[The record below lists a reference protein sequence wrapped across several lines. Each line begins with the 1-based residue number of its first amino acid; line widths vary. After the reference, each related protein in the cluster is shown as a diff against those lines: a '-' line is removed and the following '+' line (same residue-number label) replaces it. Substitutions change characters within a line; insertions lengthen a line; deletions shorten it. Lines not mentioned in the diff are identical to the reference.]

1 MQTAFTMPPSEDKQK
16 RSHWHDYHEKCI
28 YLVTVSVKDRRPLL
42 GTVMGDANKALIRLS
57 QEGKAV
63 WSEIEALPRHYPQVR
78 VLQHQIMPN
87 HVHLVLYVTE
97 RLLEGL
103 PLGNIIASWKAACSK
118 AYAVLRD
125 LKAATPNDPT
135 QEELPASTAPG
146 LSSEA
151 ALSDE
156 PTPQHRSPASST
168 PPLFER
174 GYNDSILTGRGQLPH
189 IMAYVRDNPRRLLI
203 KQQCRQY
210 FVIHRRI
217 AVATMPFD
225 AIGNLD
231 LLRRPLLAVHCR
243 RRWTEQETAA
253 YTDYCRTAS
262 AGGAVLVGA
271 FISKAEQTI
280 AQQAYM
286 EQRPLIHLMENGF
299 PELYKPVGRAFYS
312 CAGSSLLQF
321 APWPYHNDSRAIN
334 RSQCMELNRM
344 AETLAH
350 KPKQPLT
357 IK

>member
-1 MQTAFTMPPSEDKQK
+1 MDSERTK

-28 YLVTVSVKDRRPLL
+28 YLITVTVKDRKPLL
-42 GTVMGDANKALIRLS
+42 GVVKGDVNKAWISLS
-57 QEGKAV
+57 QEGRAV
-63 WSEIEALPRHYPQVR
+63 WSEIESLPKRYPQVR
-78 VLQHQIMPN
+78 VLQHQIMPD
-87 HVHLVLYVTE
+87 HVHLVLYVTK
-97 RLLEGL
+97 RLPEGL

-118 AYAVLRD
+118 ACTALSGQTICD
-125 LKAATPNDPT
+125 LKAATHNDPT
-135 QEELPASTAPG
+135 LPTYTTSDLPGNAVLG

-151 ALSDE
+151 AF
-156 PTPQHRSPASST
+156 RSPTTST

-174 GYNDSILTGRGQLPH
+174 GYNDSILTGRGQLHH

-210 FVIHRRI
+210 FVIHRSI
-217 AVATMPFD
+217 AVAGMSFD

-253 YTDYCRTAS
+253 YTDYCRTAYAS
-262 AGGAVLVGA
+262 GAVLVGA
-271 FISKAEQTI
+271 FISKAEQAI
-280 AQQAYM
+280 AHQAHK

-312 CAGSSLLQF
+312 CAEGRLLQL
-321 APWPYHNDSRAIN
+321 APWPYHNDSRPIN

-344 AETLAH
+344 AEAIAGYANRAPAT
-350 KPKQPLT
+350 
-357 IK
+357 

>member
-1 MQTAFTMPPSEDKQK
+1 MDSERTK

-28 YLVTVSVKDRRPLL
+28 YLTTVTVKDRKPLL
-42 GTVMGDANKALIRLS
+42 GVVKGDVNKAWISLS

-63 WSEIEALPRHYPQVR
+63 WSEIESLPKRYPQVR
-78 VLQHQIMPN
+78 VLQHQIMPD

-97 RLLEGL
+97 RLPEGL
-103 PLGNIIASWKAACSK
+103 PLGNIIASWKVACSK
-118 AYAVLRD
+118 ACAALNSQPIRD
-125 LKAATPNDPT
+125 LKAATHNDPPHP
-135 QEELPASTAPG
+135 LYTATRSFPGNAVLG

-151 ALSDE
+151 AF
-156 PTPQHRSPASST
+156 RSPTIAAQPST

-210 FVIHRRI
+210 FVIHRSI
-217 AVATMPFD
+217 AVADMPFD

-231 LLRRPLLAVHCR
+231 LLRYPLLAVHCR

-253 YTDYCRTAS
+253 YTDHCRTAS
-262 AGGAVLVGA
+262 AGGVILVGA
-271 FISKAEQTI
+271 FISKAEQAI
-280 AQQAYM
+280 ARQAYK
-286 EQRPLIHLMENGF
+286 EQRPLILLMENGF

-312 CAGSSLLQF
+312 CAEGRLLQL
-321 APWPYHNDSRAIN
+321 APWPYHNDSRAIS

-344 AETLAH
+344 AETLAGCADRT
-350 KPKQPLT
+350 LAT
-357 IK
+357 

>member
-1 MQTAFTMPPSEDKQK
+1 MDSERTK

-28 YLVTVSVKDRRPLL
+28 YLITVTVKDRKPLL
-42 GTVMGDANKALIRLS
+42 GVVKGDVNKAWISLS

-63 WSEIEALPRHYPQVR
+63 WSEIGSLPKRYPQVR
-78 VLQHQIMPN
+78 VLQHQIMPD
-87 HVHLVLYVTE
+87 HVHLVLYVTA
-97 RLLEGL
+97 RLPEGL

-118 AYAVLRD
+118 TCAALNSQPIRD
-125 LKAATPNDPT
+125 LKAATHNDPT
-135 QEELPASTAPG
+135 HPLYSAADNLPGNAVLG

-151 ALSDE
+151 AF
-156 PTPQHRSPASST
+156 RSPST

-210 FVIHRRI
+210 FVIHRSI
-217 AVATMPFD
+217 NVAGIPFD

-231 LLRRPLLAVHCR
+231 LLRYPLLAVHCR

-262 AGGAVLVGA
+262 AGGSVLIGA

-280 AQQAYM
+280 AHQAHK

-312 CAGSSLLQF
+312 CAGGRLLQL

-344 AETLAH
+344 AETLAGCAN
-350 KPKQPLT
+350 KTLAT
-357 IK
+357 

>member
-1 MQTAFTMPPSEDKQK
+1 MDSERTK

-28 YLVTVSVKDRRPLL
+28 YLITVTVKDRKPLL
-42 GTVMGDANKALIRLS
+42 GVVKGDVNKAWISLS

-63 WSEIEALPRHYPQVR
+63 WSGIESLPKRYPQVR
-78 VLQHQIMPN
+78 VLQHQIMPD

-97 RLLEGL
+97 RLPEGL

-118 AYAVLRD
+118 TCAALNSQPIRD
-125 LKAATPNDPT
+125 LKAATHNDPPHP
-135 QEELPASTAPG
+135 LYTATRSFPGDAVLG

-151 ALSDE
+151 AF
-156 PTPQHRSPASST
+156 RSPTTST
-168 PPLFER
+168 PSLFER
-174 GYNDSILTGRGQLPH
+174 GYNDSILTGQGQLQH

-210 FVIHRRI
+210 FVIHRSI
-217 AVATMPFD
+217 NVAGMSFD

-262 AGGAVLVGA
+262 AGGSVLVGA

-280 AQQAYM
+280 AHQAHI

-312 CAGSSLLQF
+312 CAEGRLLQL
-321 APWPYHNDSRAIN
+321 APWPYHNDSRVIN

-344 AETLAH
+344 AEAIAGYANRAPAT
-350 KPKQPLT
+350 
-357 IK
+357 

>member
-1 MQTAFTMPPSEDKQK
+1 MPISEDKRK

-28 YLVTVSVKDRRPLL
+28 YLITVTVKDRKPLL
-42 GTVMGDANKALIRLS
+42 GTVMGDANKAWIRLS
-57 QEGKAV
+57 QEGKTV
-63 WSEIEALPRHYPQVR
+63 WNEIEALPKRYPQVR
-78 VLQHQIMPN
+78 VLQHQIMPD

-97 RLLEGL
+97 QLPERL

-118 AYAVLRD
+118 ACAALSSQPLRD
-125 LKAATPNDPT
+125 LKAATPNDSPH
-135 QEELPASTAPG
+135 LLYTATCSFPGNAVLG
-146 LSSEA
+146 LSSGA
-151 ALSDE
+151 AF
-156 PTPQHRSPASST
+156 RSPATST

-174 GYNDSILTGRGQLPH
+174 GYNDSILTGRGQLQH

-210 FVIHRRI
+210 FVIHRSI
-217 AVATMPFD
+217 TVADMPFD

-231 LLRRPLLAVHCR
+231 FLRRPLLAVHCR

-262 AGGAVLVGA
+262 AGGAVLAGA
-271 FISKAEQTI
+271 FISKAEQAI
-280 AQQAYM
+280 ALQSYK

-312 CAGSSLLQF
+312 CTDGRLLQL
-321 APWPYHNDSRAIN
+321 APWPYHNDSRSIS

-344 AETLAH
+344 AETIARCATGALA
-350 KPKQPLT
+350 T
-357 IK
+357 

>member
-1 MQTAFTMPPSEDKQK
+1 MDSEKTK

-28 YLVTVSVKDRRPLL
+28 YLITVIVKDRKPLL
-42 GTVMGDANKALIRLS
+42 GTVTGDATKAWISLS

-63 WSEIEALPRHYPQVR
+63 WREIESLPKRYPQVR
-78 VLQHQIMPN
+78 VLQHQIMPD
-87 HVHLVLYVTE
+87 HVHLVLYVTK
-97 RLLEGL
+97 RLPEGL
-103 PLGNIIASWKAACSK
+103 PLGNIIASWKVACSK
-118 AYAVLRD
+118 ACAAPNSQPIRD
-125 LKAATPNDPT
+125 LKAATHNDPT
-135 QEELPASTAPG
+135 LPTYTTSDLPGNAVLG

-151 ALSDE
+151 AF
-156 PTPQHRSPASST
+156 RSPTTST
-168 PPLFER
+168 PSLFER
-174 GYNDSILTGRGQLPH
+174 GYNDSILTGQGQLQH

-210 FVIHRRI
+210 FVIYRSI
-217 AVATMPFD
+217 AVAGMPFD

-262 AGGAVLVGA
+262 AGGSVLVGA

-280 AQQAYM
+280 AHQAHK

-312 CAGSSLLQF
+312 CAEGRLLQL
-321 APWPYHNDSRAIN
+321 APWPYHNDSRPIN

-344 AETLAH
+344 AEAIAGYANRAPAT
-350 KPKQPLT
+350 
-357 IK
+357 

>member
-1 MQTAFTMPPSEDKQK
+1 MDSEKTK

-28 YLVTVSVKDRRPLL
+28 YLITVTVKDRKPLL
-42 GTVMGDANKALIRLS
+42 GVVKGDVNKAWISLS
-57 QEGKAV
+57 QEGRAV
-63 WSEIEALPRHYPQVR
+63 WSEIESLPKRYPQVR
-78 VLQHQIMPN
+78 VLQHQIMPD
-87 HVHLVLYVTE
+87 HVHLVLYVTK
-97 RLLEGL
+97 RLPEGL

-118 AYAVLRD
+118 ACTALSGQTICD
-125 LKAATPNDPT
+125 LKAATHNDPT
-135 QEELPASTAPG
+135 LPTYTTSDLPGNAVLG

-151 ALSDE
+151 AF
-156 PTPQHRSPASST
+156 RSPTTST

-174 GYNDSILTGRGQLPH
+174 GYNDSILTGRGQLHH

-210 FVIHRRI
+210 FVIYRSI
-217 AVATMPFD
+217 AVAGMPFD

-262 AGGAVLVGA
+262 AGGSVLVGA

-280 AQQAYM
+280 AHQAHK

-312 CAGSSLLQF
+312 CAEGRLLQL
-321 APWPYHNDSRAIN
+321 APWPYHNDSRPIN

-344 AETLAH
+344 AEAIAGYANRAPAT
-350 KPKQPLT
+350 
-357 IK
+357 